1 VAFYTPGKDTDSIQ
15 FICHKGEFKMFLQST
30 LVDQLRAAW
39 WRWFSL
45 LAVFI
50 ILVLGQAAEASG
62 LPLVAVH
69 VPQQQVDTDG
79 DGNRDPFSADF
90 SVNSDGTAS
99 GTINLSLHNKV
110 TLKRGVID
118 WEGNNELAVLEG
130 DHYRLMN
137 GNWLQTGTVEVHY
150 ECAACKNAGGDIIV
164 FDIIDSVH
172 PASFTANGVVQR
184 DYTAGMLIPT
194 TQVDT
199 DGDSVLDTFS
209 AYSFTFNGGVAAGTI
224 QLDTDSKIVV
234 SSGTTVCQDGVPV
247 VVVKGVRYQQ
257 MGSFWIAQGDTQA
270 EGRPAGGGGG
280 GDIVVFDIIDSV
292 TNQHVSFEAAG
303 ELPMVAGPCDQ

>member
-1 VAFYTPGKDTDSIQ
+1 
-15 FICHKGEFKMFLQST
+15 MFLQST

-62 LPLVAVH
+62 LPLVAVYA
-69 VPQQQVDTDG
+69 PPQQVDTDG
-79 DGNRDPFSADF
+79 DGNLDPFSADF

-99 GTINLSLHNKV
+99 GTINLNLHNKV
-110 TLKRGVID
+110 TLKRGIID
-118 WEGNNELAVLEG
+118 WTGGEALAVLEG
-130 DHYRLMN
+130 DHYQRIN
-137 GNWLQTGTVEVHY
+137 GQWKLIGTAQV
-150 ECAACKNAGGDIIV
+150 NGRPAGGGGADIIV
-164 FDIIDSVH
+164 FDIVDSVA
-172 PASFTANGVVQR
+172 PFAATGEWQR
-184 DYTAGMLIPT
+184 NDTAGIFAPT

-209 AYSFTFNGGVAAGTI
+209 AYSFTFDGGVAAGTI

-247 VVVKGVRYQQ
+247 VVVKGIRYQQ
-257 MGSFWIAQGDTQA
+257 TGSFWIAQADTQA

-280 GDIVVFDIIDSV
+280 DDIIVFDIIDSV
-292 TNQHVSFEAAG
+292 TNQSVSFEAMG
-303 ELPMVAGPCDQ
+303 ELPIVADPCAQ